1 MVETGSKDSH
11 ILPTYHYSPGGG
23 GGGGGAEQLGFNTS
37 ALYWILGLKFQISR
51 TICLLAEAG
60 KICVWD
66 SNSTSKQE
74 PKKKLEKESFYL
86 LLYKKITQISRSLYI
101 SFCSTIWGY
110 GTIYMKTWIS
120 QIITRSA
127 CFSPFLYLFFF
138 PWTLTW
144 TNLNWN
150 YTSSHFFSQSK
161 QNTSVFPAFFPS

>member
-1 MVETGSKDSH
+1 MVEMVETGSKDSH

-74 PKKKLEKESFYL
+74 PKKKLEEGSF
-86 LLYKKITQISRSLYI
+86 
-101 SFCSTIWGY
+101 
-110 GTIYMKTWIS
+110 
-120 QIITRSA
+120 
-127 CFSPFLYLFFF
+127 
-138 PWTLTW
+138 
-144 TNLNWN
+144 
-150 YTSSHFFSQSK
+150 
-161 QNTSVFPAFFPS
+161 